1 MENGDVQ
8 KTAESVISKQKI
20 VYLGSVNENG
30 FPEIRAML
38 APRKRDGIKTFYLT
52 TNTSSSKIS
61 QFKNNDRASLYF
73 CNETF
78 FKGVLLTGEIQIL
91 QDEGSKEMIWRKG
104 DTKYYPGGVTDPDY
118 CVLKFI
124 ARSGRMYGNYSVAE
138 FDIEQ

>member
-1 MENGDVQ
+1 MENSGT
-8 KTAESVISKQKI
+8 KETAESVISKQKI

-38 APRKRDGIKTFYLT
+38 APRKREGIRTFYLT

-61 QFKNNDRASLYF
+61 QFLNNSKASLYF
-73 CNETF
+73 CNELF
-78 FKGVLLTGEIQIL
+78 FKGVLLTGEIQVL

-118 CVLKFI
+118 CVLKFT
-124 ARSGRMYGNYSVAE
+124 AQSGRMYGNYSVVE